1 VSWRPLEV
9 SFMIIIF
16 YNIVSTFNALIVSD
30 APGVNNYIC
39 EVMFKAQAFGGL
51 SGCLLFMAE
60 QSLTV
65 FFPMGTVKTMSRQHQ
80 KLVCQT
86 RGWDHKT

>member
-1 VSWRPLEV
+1 
-9 SFMIIIF
+9 MIIIF
-16 YNIVSTFNALIVSD
+16 CNIVSTFNVLIVSD

-39 EVMFKAQAFGGL
+39 AVMFKAQAFGGL
-51 SGCLLFMAE
+51 SGCLLCVAE

-65 FFPMGTVKTMSRQHQ
+65 FFSMATVKTMSRQNQ
-80 KLVCQT
+80 KLMCQT